1 MQSPPTGR
9 VGRFAYD
16 PRVPASQIGPVMSF
30 RPFTVAAA
38 APEVSVA
45 DPAANV
51 DAILRVL
58 DPLGDAD
65 AVVLPELAVTG
76 YTCEDLFT
84 QAALLDAAVEQV
96 LRLAEE
102 APHASQLVA
111 VGLPLA
117 VGNHLYNA
125 AALINGGRVIGVVPK
140 QHLPGYREFYEP
152 RRFTPADGSE
162 PPATRLGDEDVPF
175 GIDLL
180 FRAEADGAPVP
191 HAVVGVEICEDL
203 WVPAPPSAFQALAG
217 ATVLLNLSG
226 SNETVGKGE
235 YRRQLVA
242 GQSGRCVAAYA
253 YAGAGPTESTTDLV
267 LGGECLIAS
276 NAGLVAR
283 GDSYTLGEQDGRTG
297 WRGAV
302 TVSAE
307 IDVAKLAHD
316 RRVMTSFHAER
327 RVGTFSYRTVGFAVE
342 PARAAR
348 RPVNGTPFVPR
359 SGPELADRCR
369 EIFSIQCCGLAKR
382 LSRLPAGSPLQIGV
396 SGGLDSTLALLV
408 ACKTLDGLGEGR
420 ERIRGL
426 TMPGF
431 GTTDRTKSNA
441 DALMAQLGVGRDEID
456 IRRLCLDAFV
466 GIGHAPFGIDPAGL
480 SLEAFDAKLRDVP
493 AGTDDLTFE
502 NVQARIRTFL
512 LMSRGFV
519 LGTGDMSELALG
531 WCTYNADHMSMYN
544 VNCSVPK
551 TLVAFLVRH
560 AADREFDGEARA
572 TLHSVADTVISPE
585 LLPAG
590 ADGEI
595 AQSTEEKVGPYE
607 LHDFFLYH
615 TVRNGFPPAKILD
628 LAARAEFR
636 GTYEPAE
643 VEATLRTFVRRFF
656 QNQFKRSCV
665 PDGPKVGTVSLS
677 PRGDWRMPS
686 DAEAT
691 AWLGGLD
698 R

>member
-1 MQSPPTGR
+1 MTPPRPG
-9 VGRFAYD
+9 
-16 PRVPASQIGPVMSF
+16 GPF
-30 RPFTVAAA
+30 RVAAA
-38 APEVSVA
+38 APVVRVA

-51 DAILRVL
+51 DAILDVL
-58 DPLGDAD
+58 APLGDAH
-65 AVVLPELAVTG
+65 AVVLPELALTG

-84 QAALLDAAVEQV
+84 QRALLDAAVGQL

-102 APHASQLVA
+102 APHPKQLVA
-111 VGLPLA
+111 VGLPLG
-117 VGNHLYNA
+117 VGNRLYNCA
-125 AALINGGRVIGVVPK
+125 AVLANGRAIGVVPK

-152 RRFTPADGSE
+152 RRFTPADGRE
-162 PPATRLGDEDVPF
+162 PATVRLGDADVPF

-180 FRAEADGAPVP
+180 FHARTADGPVP
-191 HAVVGVEICEDL
+191 GAVVGVEICEDL
-203 WVPAPPSAFQALAG
+203 WVPTPPSAFQALAG

-267 LGGECLIAS
+267 LGGECLVADNGGLIAR
-276 NAGLVAR
+276 A
-283 GDSYTLGEQDGRTG
+283 DSYTLGEQEHRTG
-297 WRGAV
+297 WRGSV
-302 TVSAE
+302 SVSAE
-307 IDVAKLAHD
+307 IDLDRLLHD
-316 RRVMTSFHAER
+316 RRVMTSFQADR
-327 RVGTFSYRTVGFAVE
+327 RVGTFAYRPVPFEAE
-342 PARAAR
+342 PAKQGAAV
-348 RPVNGTPFVPR
+348 VNGTPFVPR
-359 SGPELADRCR
+359 SGPELKDRCR

-408 ACKTLDGLGEGR
+408 ACKTLDGLGESR
-420 ERIRGL
+420 ERVRGL

-441 DALMAQLGVGRDEID
+441 DALMDQLGTGRDEID
-456 IRRLCLDAFV
+456 IRQLCLDAFR
-466 GIGHAPFGIDPAGL
+466 GLGHEPFG
-480 SLEAFDAKLRDVP
+480 LEP
-493 AGTDDLTFE
+493 AGTVGAFQERLSGLEPGAGDLTFE
-502 NVQARIRTFL
+502 NVQARVRTFL

-551 TLVAFLVRH
+551 TLVAFLVRY
-560 AADREFDGEARA
+560 AADEEFDGDARR

-590 ADGEI
+590 ADGTI
-595 AQSTEEKVGPYE
+595 AQSTEATLGPYE

-615 TVRNGFPPAKILD
+615 VVRNGFAPEKILD
-628 LAARAEFR
+628 LAGRAEFR
-636 GTYEPAE
+636 GEYSAE
-643 VEATLRTFVRRFF
+643 VIETTLRTFVRRFF

-691 AWLGGLD
+691 AWLAGWAD
-698 R
+698 E